1 MLKGKAI
8 LKDEGQKIWEEI
20 VLENFIARTEIEAR
34 YLQRLLNVRISY
46 SGNFRKIKKRQGRVV
61 QDRAY
66 VYAAKHFPS
75 MVRLYEKTIER
86 MQDEEEKKTE

>member
-1 MLKGKAI
+1 MI

-34 YLQRLLNVRISY
+34 YLQRLMNVRISD
-46 SGNFRKIKKRQGRVV
+46 SGSFRTTRKRQGRVM

-66 VYAAKHFPS
+66 AYAARHFPS
-75 MVRLYEKTIER
+75 LIGLYEETIKR
-86 MQDEEEKKTE
+86 MQDEEEAKT